1 MNLLNRGRS
10 TIFLSLYIERASF
23 KPIRTAILL
32 LKETQKPFYRSP
44 SILTFL
50 SNDLRRTGRARKW
63 GPSQEKNR
71 VAISSLLVAVT
82 LTSLK
87 AIVGITTNSLGII
100 SEALHSGLDLAAAAT
115 TVYAVRTSS
124 KPPDE
129 DHLYGHGKYESFSAL
144 VETLL
149 LLATCAWIT
158 YEAIQRLFFRE
169 TYAEASLLGFGVMM
183 ISIVL
188 DFSRSRALSR
198 VAKKYR
204 SQALEADALHFSTD
218 ILSSLTVIAGL
229 LFLRLG
235 FRVADPLAALG
246 VVVVVVVLSLRLG
259 KRTVFVLL
267 DKAPEGLA
275 EAIRSEVL
283 RIPGVYSCGQ
293 VRVRPSGTET
303 FVDLQ
308 VYVDRS
314 TSFERV
320 NALAFEVEQAIRK
333 LEPNSDIVVRTR
345 PTVEPE
351 TGLAERVR
359 KVASQIDGVRGI
371 HNLEVHDAENGLHV
385 EMHLEADPDAS
396 LETAHRIATK
406 LESAIKSSISEVAEV
421 VTHIESTD
429 EMPLTSADVTSESR
443 RIVSAV
449 RDAALQVP
457 GVKRCRDIAVHN
469 AEDGLHLTLTC
480 VLDAGLSVSQAHE
493 LSTRI
498 ENALLARVGGSSR
511 VLVHV
516 EPDVKGS
523 AS

>member
-1 MNLLNRGRS
+1 VGS
-10 TIFLSLYIERASF
+10 
-23 KPIRTAILL
+23 
-32 LKETQKPFYRSP
+32 
-44 SILTFL
+44 
-50 SNDLRRTGRARKW
+50 
-63 GPSQEKNR
+63 SQEKNR
-71 VAISSLLVAVT
+71 VAISSLLIAVA

-87 AIVGITTNSLGII
+87 AIVGVMTNSLGII

-149 LLATCAWIT
+149 LLATCTWIS

-169 TYAEASLLGFGVMM
+169 TYAEASLLGFVVM
-183 ISIVL
+183 IVSIVL

-218 ILSSLTVIAGL
+218 ILSSLTVIGGL
-229 LFLRLG
+229 VFLRLG
-235 FRVADPLAALG
+235 FRIADPLAALA

-259 KRTVFVLL
+259 KRTVFALL

-275 EAIRSEVL
+275 GTIRSEVL
-283 RIPGVYSCGQ
+283 RIPGVRSCGR
-293 VRVRPSGTET
+293 VRVRPSGAET

-320 NALAFEVEQAIRK
+320 NAVALEVEQAIRK
-333 LEPNSDIVVRTR
+333 VEPNSDIVVRTR
-345 PTVEPE
+345 PTMEPE
-351 TGLAERVR
+351 TGLAEKVR
-359 KVASQIDGVRGI
+359 KVASQIHGVRGI
-371 HNLEVHDAENGLHV
+371 HNLEVHDAENGLHI

-396 LETAHRIATK
+396 LEAAHGVATK
-406 LESAIKSSISEVAEV
+406 LESAIKESIREVAEV
-421 VTHIESTD
+421 VTHIESAE
-429 EMPLTSADVTSESR
+429 EMPLASADVTWESQ
-443 RIVSAV
+443 RIVKAV
-449 RDAALQVP
+449 RDTTLQVP
-457 GVKRCRDIAVHN
+457 GVKRCRDIAVHS

-480 VLDAGLSVSQAHE
+480 VLDAKLQVSEAHE

-498 ENALLARVGGSSR
+498 ESALLARIEGASR
-511 VLVHV
+511 ALVHV
-516 EPDVKGS
+516 EPDLKPAVS
-523 AS
+523 

>member
-1 MNLLNRGRS
+1 LEVGS
-10 TIFLSLYIERASF
+10 
-23 KPIRTAILL
+23 
-32 LKETQKPFYRSP
+32 
-44 SILTFL
+44 
-50 SNDLRRTGRARKW
+50 
-63 GPSQEKNR
+63 SQEKNR
-71 VAISSLLVAVT
+71 VAISSLLVAVA

-87 AIVGITTNSLGII
+87 AIVGIMTNSLGII
-100 SEALHSGLDLAAAAT
+100 SEALHSGLDLVAAAT

-149 LLATCAWIT
+149 LLATCAWIS

-169 TYAEASLLGFGVMM
+169 TYAEASLLGFAVMM

-188 DFSRSRALSR
+188 DFTRSRALSR

-229 LFLRLG
+229 FFLRLG
-235 FRVADPLAALG
+235 FRVADPVAALG
-246 VVVVVVVLSLRLG
+246 VVVVVVILSLRLG
-259 KRTVFVLL
+259 KRTVLVLL

-283 RIPGVYSCGQ
+283 RIPGVHSCGR
-293 VRVRPSGTET
+293 VRVRPSGAET

-314 TSFERV
+314 ASFDRV
-320 NALAFEVEQAIRK
+320 NAVALEVEQAIRK

-345 PTVEPE
+345 PTMEPE
-351 TGLAERVR
+351 TGLAEKVR
-359 KVASQIDGVRGI
+359 KVASQIHGLRGI
-371 HNLEVHDAENGLHV
+371 HNLEVHDAEDGLHV

-396 LETAHRIATK
+396 LETAHGIATK
-406 LESAIKSSISEVAEV
+406 LESSIKASIHEIAEV
-421 VTHIESTD
+421 VTHIESAD
-429 EMPLTSADVTSESR
+429 EMPLTSADVTSESQR
-443 RIVSAV
+443 TVKAV
-449 RDAALQVP
+449 RDTVLQVR

-480 VLDAGLSVSQAHE
+480 VLDAELSVSEAHE

-498 ENALLARVGGSSR
+498 ESTLLASIGGASR
-511 VLVHV
+511 VMVHV
-516 EPDVKGS
+516 EPDMKAAVS
-523 AS
+523 

>member
-1 MNLLNRGRS
+1 VGS
-10 TIFLSLYIERASF
+10 
-23 KPIRTAILL
+23 
-32 LKETQKPFYRSP
+32 
-44 SILTFL
+44 
-50 SNDLRRTGRARKW
+50 
-63 GPSQEKNR
+63 SQEKNR
-71 VAISSLLVAVT
+71 VAISSLLVAVA

-87 AIVGITTNSLGII
+87 AIVGIMTNSLGII

-149 LLATCAWIT
+149 LLATCVWIS

-169 TYAEASLLGFGVMM
+169 TYAEASLLGFAVMV

-188 DFSRSRALSR
+188 DFSRSRVLSR

-218 ILSSLTVIAGL
+218 ILSSLTVIGGL
-229 LFLRLG
+229 IFLRLG
-235 FRVADPLAALG
+235 FRIADPLSALG
-246 VVVVVVVLSLRLG
+246 VVVVVLVLSFRLG

-275 EAIRSEVL
+275 ESIRSEVL
-283 RIPGVYSCGQ
+283 RIPGVHSCGR
-293 VRVRPSGTET
+293 VRVRPSGAET

-314 TSFERV
+314 TNFERV
-320 NALAFEVEQAIRK
+320 NAVVLEVEQAIRK

-345 PTVEPE
+345 PTIEPE
-351 TGLAERVR
+351 TGLAEKVR
-359 KVASQIDGVRGI
+359 KVASQIHGVRGI

-396 LETAHRIATK
+396 LETAHEVATK
-406 LESAIKSSISEVAEV
+406 LESAIKESIREIAEV
-421 VTHIESTD
+421 VTHIESAE
-429 EMPLTSADVTSESR
+429 EMPLASADVTLESQ
-443 RIVSAV
+443 RIVKAV
-449 RDAALQVP
+449 RDTALQVP

-480 VLDAGLSVSQAHE
+480 VLDAKLPVSEAHE

-498 ENALLARVGGSSR
+498 ESALLARIDGASR
-511 VLVHV
+511 ALVHV
-516 EPDVKGS
+516 EPDLKPAVS
-523 AS
+523 

>member
-1 MNLLNRGRS
+1 VRS
-10 TIFLSLYIERASF
+10 
-23 KPIRTAILL
+23 
-32 LKETQKPFYRSP
+32 
-44 SILTFL
+44 
-50 SNDLRRTGRARKW
+50 
-63 GPSQEKNR
+63 SQEKNR
-71 VAISSLLVAVT
+71 VAISSLLVAVA

-87 AIVGITTNSLGII
+87 AIVGIMTNSLGIM
-100 SEALHSGLDLAAAAT
+100 SEALHSGLDLVAAVT
-115 TVYAVRTSS
+115 TVYAVKTSS

-149 LLATCAWIT
+149 LLATCVWIS

-169 TYAEASLLGFGVMM
+169 TRVEASYLGFVVMM

-188 DFSRSRALSR
+188 DFSRSRTLSR

-229 LFLRLG
+229 FFLRLG
-235 FRVADPLAALG
+235 FPVADPLAALG

-259 KRTVFVLL
+259 KRTVLVLL

-275 EAIRSEVL
+275 EAIRSEIL
-283 RIPGVYSCGQ
+283 RIPGVHSCGR
-293 VRVRPSGTET
+293 VRVRPSGAET

-320 NALAFEVEQAIRK
+320 NAIALEVEQAIRK

-345 PTVEPE
+345 PAIEQE

-359 KVASQIDGVRGI
+359 EVASRIPGVRGI

-396 LETAHRIATK
+396 LETAHGIATE
-406 LESAIKSSISEVAEV
+406 LESAIKTSVHEVAEV
-421 VTHIESTD
+421 VTHIESAD
-429 EMPLTSADVTSESR
+429 EMPLTSADVTLESQS
-443 RIVSAV
+443 IVRAV
-449 RDAALQVP
+449 RDTVLHMP

-469 AEDGLHLTLTC
+469 VEDGLHLTLTC
-480 VLDAGLSVSQAHE
+480 VLDAGLSVSEAHD
-493 LSTRI
+493 LSTQIESALRARI
-498 ENALLARVGGSSR
+498 AGASR

-516 EPDVKGS
+516 EPDLKAAVS
-523 AS
+523 

>member
-1 MNLLNRGRS
+1 VGS
-10 TIFLSLYIERASF
+10 
-23 KPIRTAILL
+23 
-32 LKETQKPFYRSP
+32 
-44 SILTFL
+44 
-50 SNDLRRTGRARKW
+50 
-63 GPSQEKNR
+63 SQEKNR
-71 VAISSLLVAVT
+71 VAISSLLVAVA

-87 AIVGITTNSLGII
+87 AVVGVMTNSLGIL
-100 SEALHSGLDLAAAAT
+100 SEALHSGLDLVAAAT

-149 LLATCAWIT
+149 LLATCAWIS

-169 TYAEASLLGFGVMM
+169 TYAEASLLGFAVMI

-204 SQALEADALHFSTD
+204 SQALEADALHFRTD
-218 ILSSLTVIAGL
+218 ILSSLTVIGGL
-229 LFLRLG
+229 IFLRLG
-235 FRVADPLAALG
+235 FRIADPLAALG

-259 KRTVFVLL
+259 KRTILVLL

-283 RIPGVYSCGQ
+283 RIPGVHSCGR
-293 VRVRPSGTET
+293 VRVRPSGAET

-320 NALAFEVEQAIRK
+320 NAVALEVEQAIRK

-345 PTVEPE
+345 PTMEPE
-351 TGLAERVR
+351 TGLAEKVR
-359 KVASQIDGVRGI
+359 KVASQIHGVRGI
-371 HNLEVHDAENGLHV
+371 HNLEVHDAENGLHI

-396 LETAHRIATK
+396 LETAHGVATK
-406 LESAIKSSISEVAEV
+406 LESAIKASIHEIAEI
-421 VTHIESTD
+421 VTHIESAE
-429 EMPLTSADVTSESR
+429 EMPLTSADVTLESQ
-443 RIVSAV
+443 RIMKAV
-449 RDAALQVP
+449 RDTALQVP
-457 GVKRCRDIAVHN
+457 GVKRCRDIAVHS

-480 VLDAGLSVSQAHE
+480 VLDATLPVSEAHE

-498 ENALLARVGGSSR
+498 ESALLARIEGASR
-511 VLVHV
+511 ALVHV
-516 EPDVKGS
+516 EPDLKAAVS
-523 AS
+523 

>member
-1 MNLLNRGRS
+1 M
-10 TIFLSLYIERASF
+10 
-23 KPIRTAILL
+23 
-32 LKETQKPFYRSP
+32 
-44 SILTFL
+44 
-50 SNDLRRTGRARKW
+50 

-71 VAISSLLVAVT
+71 VAVSSLIVALA

-87 AIVGITTNSLGII
+87 TIVGIMTNSLGIL
-100 SEALHSGLDLAAAAT
+100 SEALHSGLDLVAAAT

-149 LLATCAWIT
+149 LLATCVWIS

-169 TYAEASLLGFGVMM
+169 VHVEASLLGFAVMI

-229 LFLRLG
+229 FFVTFG
-235 FRVADPLAALG
+235 YRVADPLSALG
-246 VVVVVVVLSLRLG
+246 VVVVVVALSLRLG

-267 DKAPEGLA
+267 DRAPKGLA
-275 EAIRSEVL
+275 ETIRAEVL
-283 RIPGVYSCGQ
+283 RIPGVHSCGR
-293 VRVRPSGTET
+293 VRVRPSGAQT

-308 VYVDRS
+308 VFVDRS

-320 NALAFEVEQAIRK
+320 NAIALEVEQAIRK
-333 LEPNSDIVVRTR
+333 LESNSDIVVRTR
-345 PTVEPE
+345 PTTEPE
-351 TGLAERVR
+351 TGLAEKVR
-359 KVASQIDGVRGI
+359 NVAGHIHGVRGI
-371 HNLEVHDAENGLHV
+371 HNIEVHDAENGLHV

-396 LETAHRIATK
+396 LETAHGIASK
-406 LESAIKSSISEVAEV
+406 LESAIKADISEVAEV
-421 VTHIESTD
+421 VTHIESA
-429 EMPLTSADVTSESR
+429 EEIPLTSADVTLESQ
-443 RIVSAV
+443 RIVKAV
-449 RDAALQVP
+449 RDTVMQVP
-457 GVKRCRDIAVHN
+457 RVKRCRDIAVHS
-469 AEDGLHLTLTC
+469 AEDGFHLTLTC
-480 VLDAGLSVSQAHE
+480 VLEPGLSLSEAHE
-493 LSTRI
+493 IATQIEDVLRTRI
-498 ENALLARVGGSSR
+498 DGTSK

-516 EPDVKGS
+516 EPDSK
-523 AS
+523 AARI

>member
-1 MNLLNRGRS
+1 VGS
-10 TIFLSLYIERASF
+10 
-23 KPIRTAILL
+23 
-32 LKETQKPFYRSP
+32 
-44 SILTFL
+44 
-50 SNDLRRTGRARKW
+50 
-63 GPSQEKNR
+63 SQEKNR
-71 VAISSLLVAVT
+71 VAISSLVVAVA

-87 AIVGITTNSLGII
+87 TIVGILTNSLGII
-100 SEALHSGLDLAAAAT
+100 SEALHSGLDLVAAAT
-115 TVYAVRTSS
+115 TVYAVRASS

-149 LLATCAWIT
+149 LLATCAWIS

-169 TYAEASLLGFGVMM
+169 ARMEASLLGFVVMI

-229 LFLRLG
+229 FFVTLG
-235 FRVADPLAALG
+235 FRIADPLAALG
-246 VVVVVVVLSLRLG
+246 VVVVVVFLSLRLG
-259 KRTVFVLL
+259 KRTIFVLL

-275 EAIRSEVL
+275 KAIRSEVL
-283 RIPGVYSCGQ
+283 RIPGVHSSGR
-293 VRVRPSGTET
+293 VRVRPSGAQT

-308 VYVDRS
+308 VFVDHS

-320 NALAFEVEQAIRK
+320 NAIALEVEQAIRR
-333 LEPNSDIVVRTR
+333 LEPNSDIVVRTQ
-345 PTVEPE
+345 PTMEPE
-351 TGLAERVR
+351 TRLAEKIK
-359 KVASQIDGVRGI
+359 KVASQIHGVRGI

-396 LETAHRIATK
+396 LEAAHGVASK
-406 LESAIKSSISEVAEV
+406 LESAVKASIREVAEV
-421 VTHIESTD
+421 VTHIESAE
-429 EMPLTSADVTSESR
+429 EMPLTSADVTTESQ
-443 RIVSAV
+443 RIVKSV
-449 RDAALQVP
+449 RDTALQVP
-457 GVKRCRDIAVHN
+457 GVKRCRDVAVHSV
-469 AEDGLHLTLTC
+469 EDGLHLTLTC
-480 VLDAGLSVSQAHE
+480 VLDAGLSVSEAHE

-498 ENALLARVGGSSR
+498 ESVLRSRIEGTSR

-516 EPDVKGS
+516 EPDLKATVS
-523 AS
+523 